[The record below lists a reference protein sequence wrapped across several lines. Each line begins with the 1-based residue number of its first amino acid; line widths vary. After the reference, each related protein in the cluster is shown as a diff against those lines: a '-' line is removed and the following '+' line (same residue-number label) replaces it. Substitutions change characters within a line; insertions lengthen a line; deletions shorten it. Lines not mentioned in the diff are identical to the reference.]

1 MAVKLS
7 SQRVIMPCLKSLQV
21 AMQALCLHYDESDF
35 KKQIASALKR
45 PVNFFFEQLWSF
57 KDSLLSASTFLDYR
71 VENLKIDEKEVKNA
85 IKNAKKNIKKFIN
98 DHESS

>member
-1 MAVKLS
+1 VGA
-7 SQRVIMPCLKSLQV
+7 
-21 AMQALCLHYDESDF
+21 
-35 KKQIASALKR
+35 
-45 PVNFFFEQLWSF
+45 F
-57 KDSLLSASTFLDYR
+57 KDSLLLASTFLDYR